1 MSAYTRNLTELFT
14 AVGVP
19 NTAAMR
25 VRISGILQ
33 DVLGLDPGS
42 DDAVCNREVQKYW
55 TDPAKRQAL
64 IEAVVARWNGDGDW
78 QARLSKWQNPG

>member
-25 VRISGILQ
+25 VRMSGILQ
-33 DVLGLDPGS
+33 DILGLEPGT
-42 DDAVCNREVQKYW
+42 DDATCNREVQKYW
-55 TDPAKRQAL
+55 NDAQRREAL
-64 IEAVVARWNGDGDW
+64 IAAVVARWNGEGDW
-78 QARLSKWQNPG
+78 KAQLAKWKQVD

>member
-1 MSAYTRNLTELFT
+1 MSAYTKNLTELFT

-33 DVLGLDPGS
+33 DVLGLDPGT
-42 DDAVCNREVQKYW
+42 DDAACNREVQKYW
-55 TDPAKRQAL
+55 TVPAKRQAL
-64 IEAVVARWNGDGDW
+64 IAAVVAKWNGDGDW
-78 QARLSKWQNPG
+78 QAQLAKWQKPE